1 MIDVMVEIM
10 KGKWWFVGF
19 GTIAFVILGFGLPS
33 AEAADKKPNILV
45 IFG

>member
-1 MIDVMVEIM
+1 MIGGNHERQ
-10 KGKWWFVGF
+10 WRFVGF

-33 AEAADKKPNILV
+33 AQAADKRPNIPV